1 MAVPKSALDGS
12 MFAPPPLPPSDDM
25 NFSSE
30 NEGLQAQN
38 QSEVFFSLHEAL
50 PLRGIFSHHL
60 HFVLSSIQLP
70 SNCVCVHP
78 PPLKMTNEA
87 PEAGHAPLPPP
98 KNRQTCSLQGLGES
112 TRLAPKTRSTD
123 GSLPFS
129 IPLFPFSLPSSLS
142 PSPSCLS

>member
-60 HFVLSSIQLP
+60 HFVLSSIQPEMVNEVTAAAESTPVLP
-70 SNCVCVHP
+70 TP
-78 PPLKMTNEA
+78 TPPTPPLPVQNQNQTSTHTYHMWTTNLY
-87 PEAGHAPLPPP
+87 PVRPLLVHA
-98 KNRQTCSLQGLGES
+98 K
-112 TRLAPKTRSTD
+112 
-123 GSLPFS
+123 
-129 IPLFPFSLPSSLS
+129 
-142 PSPSCLS
+142 